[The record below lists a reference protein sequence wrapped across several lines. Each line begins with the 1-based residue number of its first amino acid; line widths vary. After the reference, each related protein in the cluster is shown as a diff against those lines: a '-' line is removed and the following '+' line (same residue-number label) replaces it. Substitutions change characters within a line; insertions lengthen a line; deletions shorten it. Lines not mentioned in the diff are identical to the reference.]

1 MGLYGNMNNMQINEE
16 GKKLIKRFEGCKL
29 KAYKCPAGVFTIG
42 YGSTFYEDGT
52 KVKEGDVI
60 TQERAD
66 ELFDIIINDFA
77 RMTDALVKS
86 DVTENNFSALVS
98 FTFNV
103 GVGNL
108 KKSTLLRK
116 VNANPKDTTIVAEF
130 SKWVRA
136 NDRVMQGLVK
146 RRKAEAKLYEQL

>member
-1 MGLYGNMNNMQINEE
+1 MEINKA
-16 GKKLIKRFEGCKL
+16 GRDLIKRFEGCKL
-29 KAYKCPAGVFTIG
+29 KAYKCPANVWTIG
-42 YGSTFYEDGT
+42 WGQTFYPDGT

-66 ELFDIIINDFA
+66 ELFYIIINDFA

-86 DVTENNFSALVS
+86 EVTENNFAALVS

-103 GVGNL
+103 GTGNL

-116 VNANPKDTTIVAEF
+116 VNANPKDETIPTEF
-130 SKWVRA
+130 RKWVRA
-136 NDRVMQGLVK
+136 NNVVLKGLQ
-146 RRKAEAKLYEQL
+146 RRREAEIKLYTTP